1 MIRQPSVGN
10 AGSDRKGESTAARHP
25 LVVLVGPTGVGKSAL
40 AVDLA
45 ERFGGVVVSADSRS
59 FYRGMDIGTAKPS
72 RAERSRV
79 PHFLIDV
86 TDPDRPWSVAE
97 FQRRATEAIEE
108 SHSGGQLPFLVGGTG
123 QYVRALI
130 QGWEPP
136 PPAPDSTV
144 RLRLEEQA
152 RVEGPERLHE
162 RLAALDPAA
171 GQRIDLRNVRRVV
184 RALEVI
190 LTSGSAFSGQ
200 QTRAAPPYDVLQ
212 VGLTLPRPEL
222 YARIEARIR
231 TMFEAGLVEEV
242 RRLVQAGYGWELPAM
257 SAIGYKQVGSY
268 LRGEISLEEAELQ
281 MRRATRRF
289 VRQQA
294 NWFRAD
300 DPAIHWFDAREGTLS
315 EIEALLRRWIE
326 GRER

>member
-1 MIRQPSVGN
+1 MRQE
-10 AGSDRKGESTAARHP
+10 ATAVRRP
-25 LVVLVGPTGVGKSAL
+25 LVVLVGPTGVGKSSLAL
-40 AVDLA
+40 PLA
-45 ERFGGVVVSADSRS
+45 ERFGGVVISADSRT

-97 FQRRATEAIEE
+97 FQRAARQAIED
-108 SHSGGQLPFLVGGTG
+108 SHSGGRLPFLVGGTG
-123 QYVRALI
+123 QYIRALI

-136 PPAPDSTV
+136 PPASDSTV
-144 RLRLEEQA
+144 RRGLEEQA
-152 RVEGPERLHE
+152 RVGGPERLHE
-162 RLAALDPAA
+162 RLTALDPVA
-171 GQRIDLRNVRRVV
+171 GQRIDPRNVRRVV

-190 LTSGSAFSGQ
+190 LTSGSSFSGQ
-200 QTRAAPPYDVLQ
+200 QTRAAPPYEVLQ

-222 YARIEARIR
+222 SARIDERIR

-242 RRLVQAGYGWELPAM
+242 QGLMRAGYGWELPAM

-268 LRGEISLEEAELQ
+268 LRGEMSLEEAEQ
-281 MRRATRRF
+281 QVRRATRRL

-294 NWFRAD
+294 NWFRAGD
-300 DPAIHWFDAREGTLS
+300 SAIHWFDARQEALP
-315 EIEALLRRWIE
+315 EIEALIRRWIK
-326 GRER
+326 GQSR

>member
-1 MIRQPSVGN
+1 M
-10 AGSDRKGESTAARHP
+10 KEETTAVRHP

-40 AVDLA
+40 GVELA
-45 ERFGGVVVSADSRS
+45 ERFGGVVISADSRS

-72 RAERSRV
+72 RADRSRA
-79 PHFLIDV
+79 PHFLLDV
-86 TDPDRPWSVAE
+86 TDPDHPWSLAE
-97 FQRRATEAIEE
+97 FKRAAAAVIEAT
-108 SHSGGQLPFLVGGTG
+108 HADGGLPFLVGGTG
-123 QYVRALI
+123 QYIRALV

-136 PPAPDSTV
+136 PPAPDGAL
-144 RLRLEEQA
+144 RQRLEGEA
-152 RVEGPERLHE
+152 RAEGPERLHE
-162 RLAALDPAA
+162 RLRALDPEA

-190 LTSGSAFSGQ
+190 MTGGLSFSGQ
-200 QTRAAPPYDVLQ
+200 QARAAPPYDVLQ
-212 VGLTLPRPEL
+212 VGLKLPRPEL
-222 YARIEARIR
+222 YARIDARIR

-242 RRLVQAGYGWELPAM
+242 QRLMHAGYGWELPAM

-268 LRGEISLEEAELQ
+268 LRGEISLGEAELQ
-281 MRRATRRF
+281 VRRATRRL

-300 DPAIHWFDAREGTLS
+300 DPAIHWFDAPE
-315 EIEALLRRWIE
+315 EAASDIGVLIRRWIR